1 KTIARRPLYPSSAG
15 RAHTDDLR
23 NTYEAGG
30 RVAPSEVVQMED
42 AKRAAAE
49 AQASIEDGSRAIA
62 HTTTRAIAAAT
73 LTAQQAYATALDT
86 IDHAQEY
93 VDAGIRGY
101 RDFEDAAVGTV
112 QGEPG
117 VSAQQSYRAG
127 GLTVSTTSNT
137 AAPHAMIITSS
148 SSPHHQVL
156 PGVGLVAYS
165 RERPLEAYTVF
176 GTLALL
182 SLPPTRRLLW
192 RQTLGRLTNPQVV
205 VQRNAEKVQAGKT
218 HLADYQVQMEKLE
231 QRMQLG
237 QEEMERGYAK
247 LKATRV
253 ELQRLGR
260 AVSASQQV
268 ATGVVQQLRAINKV
282 DASLALRGEA
292 AAQVAALKAAHARIT
307 KNVYRIANQDI

>member
-1 KTIARRPLYPSSAG
+1 MWCT
-15 RAHTDDLR
+15 
-23 NTYEAGG
+23 
-30 RVAPSEVVQMED
+30 
-42 AKRAAAE
+42 
-49 AQASIEDGSRAIA
+49 
-62 HTTTRAIAAAT
+62 
-73 LTAQQAYATALDT
+73 
-86 IDHAQEY
+86 
-93 VDAGIRGY
+93 
-101 RDFEDAAVGTV
+101 
-112 QGEPG
+112 
-117 VSAQQSYRAG
+117 
-127 GLTVSTTSNT
+127 
-137 AAPHAMIITSS
+137 
-148 SSPHHQVL
+148 
-156 PGVGLVAYS
+156 GLVAYS

-205 VQRNAEKVQAGKT
+205 VQRNAEK
-218 HLADYQVQMEKLE
+218 

>member
-1 KTIARRPLYPSSAG
+1 MRDA
-15 RAHTDDLR
+15 
-23 NTYEAGG
+23 EAGG

-49 AQASIEDGSRAIA
+49 AQASLEDGSRAIA

-93 VDAGIRGY
+93 VDAGVRGY

-112 QGEPG
+112 Q
-117 VSAQQSYRAG
+117 
-127 GLTVSTTSNT
+127 
-137 AAPHAMIITSS
+137 
-148 SSPHHQVL
+148 
-156 PGVGLVAYS
+156 GLVAYS

-231 QRMQLG
+231 
-237 QEEMERGYAK
+237 
-247 LKATRV
+247 
-253 ELQRLGR
+253 
-260 AVSASQQV
+260 
-268 ATGVVQQLRAINKV
+268 
-282 DASLALRGEA
+282 
-292 AAQVAALKAAHARIT
+292 
-307 KNVYRIANQDI
+307 

>member
-1 KTIARRPLYPSSAG
+1 
-15 RAHTDDLR
+15 
-23 NTYEAGG
+23 
-30 RVAPSEVVQMED
+30 MED

-112 QGEPG
+112 QG
-117 VSAQQSYRAG
+117 
-127 GLTVSTTSNT
+127 
-137 AAPHAMIITSS
+137 
-148 SSPHHQVL
+148 
-156 PGVGLVAYS
+156 LVAYS
-165 RERPLEAYTVF
+165 RERPLEAYTIF